1 VTDPTTNG
9 YPPDVIALAA
19 ALGVNPDQ
27 IQIPSLEDIVP
38 EQLPIPKDAAV
49 ASRGLPIRSIGKFV
63 GKMLGKTVTDA
74 AGYAAGG
81 ATVAVLTPVLQDI
94 VNESWSNHPNRPLPA
109 HDAAAAVERGE
120 MTLADAA
127 AEAKFSGYDGTR
139 FNIMEKLAGL
149 APSPTD
155 LMTMFRRKV
164 IGADLLRKGL
174 VQGNVRTEWAD
185 YLTQI
190 TETLLSPG
198 ELANAVVQGIMQAGE
213 ATGLAEKDGVTSDS
227 FDTLVKLAGNPP
239 GAEQLLALWN
249 RKVINSAEV
258 DKGLR
263 QSHLKPEWIGAVKA
277 LAQHVPSVSDMV
289 RFGTREA
296 YGGGSELSGT
306 AAELPGAFVDDA
318 KRQGLAES
326 DAEHYWAAHW
336 HLPSPTQAYQMLHRK
351 LINASTLSEL
361 LRVSDYPPF
370 WRDKLASI
378 AYHVPTRV
386 DLRRMLEHGVI
397 DEARVHKGYLDL
409 GYTEGDAA
417 ILTKFAVE
425 LAKGSGSSHPAAREA
440 SATDLA
446 SAYEGRYLSRS
457 EFIDA
462 LRGLRYPAE
471 VASMKADAVDARAVR
486 AARVQAAGGIHT
498 AYKKGNITAGAASG
512 GLSGLGFTSQ
522 QVAGIM
528 SAWSTEKDTIS

>member
-1 VTDPTTNG
+1 
-9 YPPDVIALAA
+9 VIALAA
-19 ALGVNPDQ
+19 ALGVSPDQ

-38 EQLPIPKDAAV
+38 EQLPIPKNAGVAA
-49 ASRGLPIRSIGKFV
+49 RGLPIRSVGKFV

-94 VNESWSNHPNRPLPA
+94 VNESWSAHPNRPLPA

-120 MTLADAA
+120 MTLAEAA
-127 AEAKFSGYDGTR
+127 AEALKSGYDSSR

-149 APSPTD
+149 APSTID

-190 TETLLSPG
+190 TETLLPPSD
-198 ELANAVVQGIMQAGE
+198 LASAVVQDVMSGSE
-213 ATGLAEKDGVTSDS
+213 AAALAEKDGLTPSS
-227 FDTLVKLAGNPP
+227 FSTLVKLAGNPP

-249 RKVINSAEV
+249 RKEISSADV
-258 DKGLR
+258 DRGLK

-289 RFGTREA
+289 RFATREA
-296 YGGGSELSGT
+296 YEGGGALSGT
-306 AAELPGAFVDDA
+306 GAELPGGFVADA
-318 KRQGLAES
+318 KRQGLTER
-326 DAEHYWAAHW
+326 DAEHYWASHW

-351 LINASTLSEL
+351 LIGESTLSEL

-370 WRDKLASI
+370 WRDKLTAI

-409 GYTEGDAA
+409 GYTEADAA
-417 ILTKFAVE
+417 LLTSFAVE
-425 LAKGSGSSHPAAREA
+425 LAKGSGSGGAVAREA

-446 SAYEGRYLSRS
+446 SAYEGRYLSRG
-457 EFIDA
+457 EFIGG
-462 LRGLRYPAE
+462 LERLRYPPA
-471 VASMKADAVDARAVR
+471 VAAMKADAVDARAVR

-512 GLSGLGFTSQ
+512 GLGSLGFTSE
-522 QVAGIM
+522 QVAGMM
-528 SAWSTEKDTIS
+528 SAWTVEKNTIDPPRTASAPVIR